1 MATENQKPIHKI
13 KVGLVQASIWER
25 STDKG
30 HSFLTVTFSNSYK
43 KGEEWKNGHSYQTQ
57 EIDNLIDAATDA
69 KDWMRQHR
77 LSKGNAA

>member
-1 MATENQKPIHKI
+1 MATKNQQPIHKI
-13 KVGLVQASIWER
+13 KVGLVQASIWEQ

-30 HSFLTVTFSNSYK
+30 HAFLTVTFSNSYK

-77 LSKGNAA
+77 LSKANAA